1 MALEKPERLQQVII
15 SRTPLRISFAG
26 GGSDLPAYYEQESG
40 CVISCA
46 INKYIYINVNQKF
59 DNHIR
64 ASYSV
69 TEIVEGV
76 DELKHELIREGLKL
90 VGISGGIE
98 ITSISDIPST
108 GTGLGSSSAYTVG
121 LLNAL
126 YAFKGRHVGAEQ
138 LGREASW
145 IEIVKCG
152 KPIGK
157 QDQYIAA
164 YGGLQYIQFK
174 PDGAVFTDPV
184 ICKPETCAELDQN
197 LLLMYTGVTRSA
209 QNVLAQ
215 QSQKTTTDPEVRSAL
230 RTMTQIATRLR
241 DSLSADCLDEFGKCL
256 HEAWMLKKSLVSGI
270 SNDEINEWYEIALR
284 NGALGGKLLGAGGGG
299 FLLFY
304 APRELHQNI
313 IAALPGMQHTPFRME
328 PQGSKIIYVE

>member
-1 MALEKPERLQQVII
+1 MII
-15 SRTPLRISFAG
+15 SRTPLRMSFAG
-26 GGSDLPAYYEQESG
+26 GGSDLPAYYEQEPG
-40 CVISCA
+40 CVVSCA
-46 INKYIYINVNQKF
+46 INKYIYINVNPKF
-59 DNHIR
+59 DQHIR
-64 ASYSV
+64 VSYSV

-76 DELKHELIREGLKL
+76 DEVKHELVREALKL
-90 VGISGGIE
+90 VDISGGIE

-108 GTGLGSSSAYTVG
+108 GTGMGSSSAYTVG

-126 YAFKGRHVGAEQ
+126 YAFKGKHVGAEQ
-138 LGREASW
+138 LGRESSW

-164 YGGLQYIQFK
+164 YGGLQYIQFN

-184 ICKPETCAELDQN
+184 ICKTETRAELDRN
-197 LLLMYTGVTRSA
+197 LLLMYTGITRSA
-209 QNVLAQ
+209 NDVLAQ
-215 QSQKTTTDPEVRSAL
+215 QSQKTAANREVRSAL
-230 RTMTQIATRLR
+230 RTMTQIATHLR
-241 DSLSADCLDEFGKCL
+241 DALTSNQLEEFGKSL
-256 HEAWMLKKSLVSGI
+256 HEAWMLKKTLVSSI
-270 SNDEINEWYEIALR
+270 SNDQINDWYETALR

-304 APRELHQNI
+304 APQELHRNI
-313 IAALPGMQHTPFRME
+313 IEALPGMQHTPFRME